1 MPNSPRCGRIAVV
14 GTSDS
19 TTIREI
25 STTENCNDTKLVRM
39 SDAMPLP
46 SSPAA
51 DIEASRP
58 ASERDVVEIIHIPT
72 PHCDRSGIEESR
84 NIAIDIST
92 DEIHSAAPVR
102 ASTPLLR
109 ISCSTVDA
117 VMDVA
122 GVNMIPFPSRDSS
135 SPSPAF
141 SGGPRVMDATNMKV
155 LRFLGEG
162 TTGKVYFVKDNISKA
177 KVALKVITKE
187 SKNEY
192 TLNTIVQEFEISEKL
207 ADSPWFIT
215 LYASW
220 HDHDHMYIAMV
231 CALPSP
237 SFEVD

>member
-1 MPNSPRCGRIAVV
+1 VTPNSPRCGRIAIV

-19 TTIREI
+19 TIIREI
-25 STTENCNDTKLVRM
+25 STTENCNDTELIRM

-58 ASERDVVEIIHIPT
+58 AAGQDVVDLIHFPT

-84 NIAIDIST
+84 NIPIDIST
-92 DEIHSAAPVR
+92 DEIDSAAPVR

-109 ISCSTVDA
+109 ISCSTIDA
-117 VMDVA
+117 VMDAA

-141 SGGPRVMDATNMKV
+141 SGGPRIMDATDMKV

-162 TTGKVYFVKDNISKA
+162 TTGKVYFVKDNISNA

-187 SKNEY
+187 GKNEY

-207 ADSPWFIT
+207 ADSPWFIK

-231 CALPSP
+231 RIL
-237 SFEVD
+237 VLVLRV